1 MSDTTNSITATE
13 SVAATSTATRFN
25 DRLASLRARL
35 DYQGLILGFL
45 CAVVT
50 TTLLLGDRGTR
61 DLIGQRQME
70 DRLALLSQVLP
81 PTLYDNNPLQDAVKI
96 SDAEISAQPVEVYPA
111 LRNGELQGA
120 AFQLGTVGY
129 GGVITLMLGV
139 DHKGTILGVR
149 VLSHKETPGLA
160 DKIELDKSD
169 WILAFDGKSLA
180 NTGRPQWAVKK
191 DGGEFDQFTGAT
203 ITPRAIVN
211 GVHKAL
217 EFYARHAA
225 EIAAAVQASE
235 N

>member
-1 MSDTTNSITATE
+1 
-13 SVAATSTATRFN
+13 
-25 DRLASLRARL
+25 
-35 DYQGLILGFL
+35 
-45 CAVVT
+45 
-50 TTLLLGDRGTR
+50 
-61 DLIGQRQME
+61 ME
-70 DRLALLSQVLP
+70 F
-81 PTLYDNNPLQDAVKI
+81 
-96 SDAEISAQPVEVYPA
+96 SAQAVEVYPA

-139 DHKGTILGVR
+139 DRHGVIQGVR

-160 DKIELDKSD
+160 DKIELDKGD
-169 WILAFDGKSLA
+169 WILAFDGKSLS
-180 NTGRPQWAVKK
+180 NTERPQWAVKK

-225 EIAAAVQASE
+225 EIAAAAQASADTQG
-235 N
+235 NPS